1 MPTAALTRVAA
12 LMFAVI
18 WRADRFAGFLSAG
31 FRATVL
37 RVLALAVG
45 RLLVVVLLIALLL
58 IGFLLI
64 GFRLIVLLLAD
75 FLFVVLLFVVFLRA
89 GSALVRARFSADP
102 IVLAAV
108 LARLLRGR
116 FDARVETRARDVDF
130 GDVVMLTV
138 RPDASSII

>member
-31 FRATVL
+31 FRVAVL
-37 RVLALAVG
+37 RVAALVAG
-45 RLLVVVLLIALLL
+45 RLPVVVLLIALLL

-64 GFRLIVLLLAD
+64 GFRLIVLLLVG
-75 FLFVVLLFVVFLRA
+75 FLFVVFLRA
-89 GSALVRARFSADP
+89 GSAVVRARFSADP
-102 IVLAAV
+102 IVLAVV

>member
-18 WRADRFAGFLSAG
+18 WRADCFAGFLSAG

-37 RVLALAVG
+37 RVLALAAG

-64 GFRLIVLLLAD
+64 GFRLIVLLLVG
-75 FLFVVLLFVVFLRA
+75 FLFVVFLRA
-89 GSALVRARFSADP
+89 GSAVVRARFSADP